1 MSSTE
6 VVAPK
11 VRGQFVF
18 LANELSHRFPDLDLR
33 FNLRNGSSTLRF
45 MAAAISRDVIELDLG
60 DYETVDL
67 LNAAILQIKE
77 MAQIFDA

>member
-1 MSSTE
+1 MPAGQIATSR
-6 VVAPK
+6 

-18 LANELSHRFPDLDLR
+18 LAQELSNRFPDLDLR
-33 FNLRNGSSTLRF
+33 FNLQNDSSTLRF
-45 MAAAISRDVIELDLG
+45 IIAAISRDVVELDLG
-60 DYETVDL
+60 EYETSDL